1 MRVRDFVAYSGADD
15 ADVMLWH
22 GHPGRVT
29 DLGQYPNEVAI
40 SFVNGP
46 SLCLTLHQ
54 VEQLDAA
61 TYRERG
67 QRVLALR
74 HPTDANRHISQF
86 WADLVPWA
94 DDEVLGHR

>member
-1 MRVRDFVAYSGADD
+1 
-15 ADVMLWH
+15 MLWH
-22 GHPGRVT
+22 GHPGRVI

-46 SLCLTLHQ
+46 SLCLSPDQ
-54 VEQLDAA
+54 VERLDDA

-67 QRVLALR
+67 ERVLALR
-74 HPTDANRHISQF
+74 HPADAARPIPQF

-94 DDEVLGHR
+94 DDEVLGRD